1 MPGFG
6 GTDTIEYLDQALYKL
21 PYFNKFVKYFEGL
34 GYTKGKDLN
43 GAPFDWRFAPGI
55 GNLKLPCTN
64 MHSHCMH
71 MHLTTELIFSSPP

>member
-55 GNLKLPCTN
+55 
-64 MHSHCMH
+64 
-71 MHLTTELIFSSPP
+71 